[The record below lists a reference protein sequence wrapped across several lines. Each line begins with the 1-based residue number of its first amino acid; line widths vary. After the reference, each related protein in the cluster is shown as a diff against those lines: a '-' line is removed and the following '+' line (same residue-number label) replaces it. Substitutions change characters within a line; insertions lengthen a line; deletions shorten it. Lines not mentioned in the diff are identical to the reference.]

1 MHRLDPILL
10 ASALMWTATANA
22 GQPAL
27 QQIHGSDATVPVAPY
42 LAALVG
48 GEDQQGVM
56 QGMTFPLRTS
66 LRQGVLTTEGV
77 AVFNARWMTQP
88 IVVMG
93 TDWASL
99 QWLQLHQDRLR
110 GLGAAVIV
118 VAAGSEDEFKAL
130 QRAAAGVPVAPAQS
144 PWLESRMRAAGVAIY
159 PVLID
164 LDGRA
169 RQIIFDG
176 AEADLGKGTP

>member
-1 MHRLDPILL
+1 MRRLDAMLL
-10 ASALMWTATANA
+10 ASAVMWTAAANA

-42 LAALVG
+42 LAAIVG

-56 QGMTFPLRTS
+56 QGMTFPLRSS
-66 LRQGVLTTEGV
+66 LRQGVLAIEGIS
-77 AVFNARWMTQP
+77 VFNARWMTQP
-88 IVVMG
+88 IAVMG

-99 QWLQLHQDRLR
+99 QWLHLHQDRLR
-110 GLGAAVIV
+110 ALGASVVV

-130 QRAAAGVPVAPAQS
+130 QRTAAGVPVAPAQS
-144 PWLESRMRAAGVAIY
+144 PWLESRMRAAGITVY
-159 PVLID
+159 PVFID

-176 AEADLGKGTP
+176 ADDDLGKGTP